1 LIMRTIVRVID
12 SISEYTGMVV
22 RWACLAL
29 VLVLC
34 FEVTARYVFDAPT
47 MWSFETSSML
57 GGTIAVLGW
66 SYTHKHGG
74 HVRVDVFY
82 SHLPPRGQA
91 ILDIALTLLF
101 FFPLLF
107 SFTYVAWNR
116 MWFSWEMG
124 EVMARSNWYPIIG
137 PIRTVVVL
145 GLFLFALQGVS
156 QFIRDLYRLIRN
168 KQL

>member
-1 LIMRTIVRVID
+1 MRNIVRVID
-12 SISEYTGMVV
+12 NISEYTGMVV

-34 FEVTARYVFDAPT
+34 FEVSARYVFNAPT
-47 MWSFETSSML
+47 MWSFETASML

-82 SHLPPRGQA
+82 THLSPRGKA
-91 ILDIALTLLF
+91 ILDITFTLLF

-107 SFTYVAWNR
+107 SLTYIAWDR

-124 EVMARSNWYPIIG
+124 EVMARSNWYPITG
-137 PIRTVVVL
+137 PIRTVMVL
-145 GLFLFALQGVS
+145 GLSLFALQGVA
-156 QFIRDLYRLIRN
+156 QFLRDLYRLTRN

>member
-1 LIMRTIVRVID
+1 MRNIVWVID
-12 SISEYTGMVV
+12 NISEYTGMVV
-22 RWACLAL
+22 RWACLTL

-34 FEVTARYVFDAPT
+34 LEVSARYVFNAPT
-47 MWSFETSSML
+47 MWSFETASML
-57 GGTIAVLGW
+57 GGTIAVMGW

-82 SHLPPRGQA
+82 THLSPRGKA
-91 ILDIALTLLF
+91 ILDITLALLF

-107 SFTYVAWNR
+107 SLTYVAWDR
-116 MWFSWEMG
+116 MWFAWEMG
-124 EVMARSNWYPIIG
+124 EVMVRSNWYPITG

-145 GLFLFALQGVS
+145 GLSLFALQGVA
-156 QFIRDLYRLIRN
+156 QFLRDLYRLTRN

>member
-1 LIMRTIVRVID
+1 MRNIVRVID
-12 SISEYTGMVV
+12 NISEYTGMVV

-34 FEVTARYVFDAPT
+34 FEVTARYVFNEPT
-47 MWSFETSSML
+47 MWSFETASMI

-82 SHLPPRGQA
+82 THLSPRGKA
-91 ILDIALTLLF
+91 ILDVALALLF

-107 SFTYVAWNR
+107 SLTYIAWDR
-116 MWFSWEMG
+116 MWFSWSMG
-124 EVMARSNWYPIIG
+124 EVMARSNWYPITG

-145 GLFLFALQGVS
+145 GLFLFALQGVA
-156 QFIRDLYRLIRN
+156 QFLRDLYRLTRN
-168 KQL
+168 QQL

>member
-1 LIMRTIVRVID
+1 MRNIVRVID
-12 SISEYTGMVV
+12 NISEYTGMVV
-22 RWACLAL
+22 RWACLTL

-34 FEVTARYVFDAPT
+34 FEVSARYVFNAPT
-47 MWSFETSSML
+47 MWSFETASML

-82 SHLPPRGQA
+82 THLSPRGKA
-91 ILDIALTLLF
+91 ILDVALALLF

-107 SFTYVAWNR
+107 SLTYIAWDR
-116 MWFSWEMG
+116 MWFSWSMG
-124 EVMARSNWYPIIG
+124 EVMARSNWYPITG

-145 GLFLFALQGVS
+145 GLFLFALQGVA
-156 QFIRDLYRLIRN
+156 QFLRDLYRLTRN
-168 KQL
+168 QQL

>member
-1 LIMRTIVRVID
+1 MRNIVRVID
-12 SISEYTGMVV
+12 NISEYTGMVV

-34 FEVTARYVFDAPT
+34 LEVSARYVFNAPT
-47 MWSFETSSML
+47 MWSFETASML

-82 SHLPPRGQA
+82 THLSPRGKA
-91 ILDIALTLLF
+91 ILDVTLSLLF

-107 SFTYVAWNR
+107 SLTYIAWDR
-116 MWFSWEMG
+116 MWFSWSMG
-124 EVMARSNWYPIIG
+124 EVMARSNWYPITG

-145 GLFLFALQGVS
+145 GLFLFALQGVA
-156 QFIRDLYRLIRN
+156 QFLRDLYRLTRN
-168 KQL
+168 QQL

>member
-1 LIMRTIVRVID
+1 MRTIVRVID
-12 SISEYTGMVV
+12 AISEYTGKIV

-34 FEVTARYVFDAPT
+34 YEVTARYVFNAPT
-47 MWSFETSSML
+47 SWASETSSMM

-66 SYTHKHGG
+66 SYTHRHGG

-91 ILDIALTLLF
+91 ILDIALSLLF

-107 SFTYVAWNR
+107 FLAYIAWDR
-116 MWFSWEMG
+116 MWFSWSMG
-124 EVMARSNWYPIIG
+124 EVMARGNWYPPVG

-145 GLFLFALQGVS
+145 GLCLFALQGVA
-156 QFIRDLYRLIRN
+156 QFIRDLYRLTRN
-168 KQL
+168 KQI